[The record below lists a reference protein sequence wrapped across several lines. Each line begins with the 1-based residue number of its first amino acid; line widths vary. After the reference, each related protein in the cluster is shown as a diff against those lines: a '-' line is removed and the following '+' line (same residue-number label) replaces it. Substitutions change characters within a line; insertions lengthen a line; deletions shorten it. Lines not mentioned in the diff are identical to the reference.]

1 MRTFLTI
8 FELQLSELLVLSKTS
23 PMETKPYLITYNQEI
38 GLLTIEY
45 SEYLT
50 VDDIIASMK
59 EAKQDFPL
67 SKNLKVISD
76 FRNVKSDM
84 KYVELPKL
92 IRPTLEVIK
101 SHDSILDAILVNKPY
116 TTALSFLFKG
126 LIKKSNVEY
135 EIFTSIEAAEEWLKN
150 AKT

>member
-1 MRTFLTI
+1 
-8 FELQLSELLVLSKTS
+8 
-23 PMETKPYLITYNQEI
+23 METKPYLITYNQEI

-76 FRNVKSDM
+76 FKNVKSDM

-92 IRPTLEVIK
+92 IRPYIG
-101 SHDSILDAILVNKPY
+101 SY
-116 TTALSFLFKG
+116 
-126 LIKKSNVEY
+126 
-135 EIFTSIEAAEEWLKN
+135 
-150 AKT
+150 